1 MRKFALLIFMV
12 AVAILGSLLIAE
24 LTGFSLR
31 TSGIISGIA
40 ALLIYLMLDLRPKG
54 SPKDTVIRL
63 TRGNWY
69 RKK

>member
-1 MRKFALLIFMV
+1 MRKFALLIFVISTAMIGAL
-12 AVAILGSLLIAE
+12 AVAE
-24 LTGFSLR
+24 LTGFSLK
-31 TSGIISGIA
+31 TSIIISIVA

-54 SPKDTVIRL
+54 APEDTVVRL

>member
-1 MRKFALLIFMV
+1 MRKFALMIFV
-12 AVAILGSLLIAE
+12 ISTAIIGALVVAE

-31 TSGIISGIA
+31 TSSIISVVA

-54 SPKDTVIRL
+54 TPEDTVIRL

>member
-1 MRKFALLIFMV
+1 MRKFALMIFVV
-12 AVAILGSLLIAE
+12 ATAIIGALAVAE

-31 TSGIISGIA
+31 TSAIISVVA

-54 SPKDTVIRL
+54 APEDTVIRL